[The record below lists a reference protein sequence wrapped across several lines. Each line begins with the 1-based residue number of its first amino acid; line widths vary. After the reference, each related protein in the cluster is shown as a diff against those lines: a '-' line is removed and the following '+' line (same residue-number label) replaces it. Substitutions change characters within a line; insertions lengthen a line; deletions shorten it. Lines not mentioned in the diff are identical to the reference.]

1 MAKTK
6 EMRTFNIS
14 VVGLSGTERDK
25 GAQGVGKSCLCNRF
39 VRPLADNY
47 FHEHISVLS
56 QSDFGGRVVNND
68 HFLYWGEV
76 TKTWDEGQD
85 FTFHV
90 VEQTEFI
97 DDTSF
102 QTLRTSTFMP
112 YIKRAAVAKVVS
124 AEKLMYICK
133 DQLGIEQDF
142 EQKTMPEGK
151 LNIDGFILV
160 CDVSLVQNR
169 PQEDQMRFLQNCFT
183 TLAKTKKPALLVA
196 TKCDDAVDQYLREAR
211 DFASNRRV
219 GIPLVETSA
228 HENVNVDL
236 AFVVL
241 AQMIDKSRGKSKI
254 IPFHEAA
261 VRRKEVLDVATEAY
275 QNLVV
280 RTVRDYH
287 DTWNS
292 VSKKLEREPDFQHY
306 CDLLG
311 KMSAKKLFRRHIKK
325 LKEEHQARRQVEYLS
340 QLPRALDALAPSL
353 DLILDRTW
361 PSVQNILQRQDQFE
375 EWFVVLPED
384 MPWRESDHV
393 DSMVDKRIP
402 FDLLEMPEAET
413 VFKNHVNKLQAAQK
427 KERMKHEFRRLLEH
441 TGHVLPGKPWEDVHI
456 FLMEEE
462 SYQELTEGEK
472 IDIYSYHQREL
483 IERAREDFQE
493 LLFEKADLFA
503 RLDPHEQISHQDLVD
518 IKEALQ
524 EESRYQALARLDNER
539 DVLLL
544 KHIGFIT
551 CPSKETCLSGPNCM
565 ETLLQNAVDT
575 AVHRPTS
582 WNRHSQWMFDPNASQ
597 LNIVILGADGLADEL
612 ANEIKL
618 QCNEEEYTLDGN
630 IYSLE
635 LRPIDGD
642 VTQPMSSFK
651 TPKFT
656 PNATCRR
663 HPSLTVCHDCCICVY
678 DSVESLKYAQSSL
691 EQTVIRSGTLSIDK
705 KERAPFQGLPCA
717 VILARNSANT
727 DKDLSYLR
735 EEGQHLA
742 ERLQCPFIDISST
755 EFFPNRKFQEAQI
768 QQAMRALVESF
779 RHREGWIGSQS
790 IEQLMEP
797 DIKVKLS
804 TVCGDP
810 YNVELPLAPLLNHQ
824 CCTAAPEKPSTLI
837 VETFLGS
844 CKRRVELRLT
854 SFHSAQKY
862 RDELVH
868 GYILVYSAKR
878 KASLANVR
886 AFASNLKN
894 VPVHILAVTE
904 SGSVNAFFTND
915 VEQVLITEG
924 NALADQLTAKFST
937 TSSQFQKQ
945 TAVFTPFFKECW
957 EKKESTETAYKRQ
970 PSSEDEPTER
980 EVWEST
986 FGRVRPPATLPKPS
1000 RVPLPRYSYDE
1011 APQNYNSDEEPPP
1024 YNGEGYHD
1032 NHHEEHL
1039 LKPSQVRDRQQQ
1051 GRGEAA
1057 HYRLEGFRSP
1067 RRPPPRYHSL
1077 HHSPSLARVRKMHAA
1092 SASFDHPSYDSGTAS
1107 STVCSSAAIACLA
1120 TLPRPPISHSEG
1132 WIDNRLYDRSAGRQ
1146 DTTRWHENVLY
1157 NQVRPPGNKP
1167 LPPGPKPMIPAKPHV
1182 GKLNPRQFTKVAD
1195 AVSRFNEQSSLTQPR
1210 QRERHPSYKGRA
1222 PLATPENVEIGEYA
1236 SVRDAIPN
1244 LQPLQPYGQLESPQY
1259 ACPHDALPGGKIRK
1273 IKSIRGQP
1281 HGTDRQAT
1289 TDSDSEYNSSL
1300 ERERRD
1306 IYNRRP
1312 TPKKTGKRRVP
1323 DNEGSPPPSRGPYA
1337 STDIIRNRPT
1347 GTGNSPSED
1356 SAGTGDEFPKNTGL
1370 KKKKSFRKGT
1380 TKRRDATSPQT
1391 SDTDAISPRPA
1402 GRFAPDSAY
1411 QSDGD
1416 DEERKKRNKE
1426 LEKLERQQRKDTKR
1440 KQKEEEKL
1448 KKKMEK
1454 QKSKTKPFPLPQQK
1468 NLSGNYFGLPMEKIV
1483 QSEDNPIPL
1492 FVEMCVKYIENEG
1505 IRTEGIFRVNGKK
1518 EDTDL
1523 IRLKFDEEEITD
1535 LNDLQVA
1542 DGDHKVSVN
1551 AAAGAL
1557 KSFFVEL
1564 PEPLIPHS
1572 VHDDL
1577 IVAISTKDDQIKTRN
1592 LREVLRKLSPVT
1604 QAVFKYLL
1612 EHLYRVSEFSSDNK
1626 MTSENLAICFMP
1638 TLMRPDFSTFDM
1650 GAQSQK
1656 ILLMDN
1662 FIRLTPQIYEDAG
1675 S

>member
-656 PNATCRR
+656 PNG
-663 HPSLTVCHDCCICVY
+663 CICVY

-1077 HHSPSLARVRKMHAA
+1077 HHSPSLARVRKMHEGSMFLLFETGFQPA

>member
-151 LNIDGFILV
+151 LNIDGFIIV

-183 TLAKTKKPALLVA
+183 NLAKTKKPVLLVA

-211 DFASNRRV
+211 DFVSNRRV

-325 LKEEHQARRQVEYLS
+325 LKEEHQARKQVEYLS

-402 FDLLEMPEAET
+402 FDLLEMPEAAT

-472 IDIYSYHQREL
+472 IDIYTYHQREL

-493 LLFEKADLFA
+493 LLFERADLFA

-524 EESRYQALARLDNER
+524 EETRYQALARLDNER

-656 PNATCRR
+656 PNG
-663 HPSLTVCHDCCICVY
+663 CICVY

-797 DIKVKLS
+797 DIKVKVC

-904 SGSVNAFFTND
+904 SGSVNAFFMND

-924 NALADQLTAKFST
+924 NALADTLSAKFST

-980 EVWEST
+980 EVWDST

-1092 SASFDHPSYDSGTAS
+1092 SASFDHPSYESGTAS

-1132 WIDNRLYDRSAGRQ
+1132 WIDNRLYDRSAGRP

-1167 LPPGPKPMIPAKPHV
+1167 LPPGPKPIIPAKPHV
-1182 GKLNPRQFTKVAD
+1182 GKLNPRQYTKVAD

-1306 IYNRRP
+1306 IYNKMNRRP
-1312 TPKKTGKRRVP
+1312 TPKKTGKRRVT

-1380 TKRRDATSPQT
+1380 AKRRDATSPQT

-1416 DEERKKRNKE
+1416 DEERKKRSKE
-1426 LEKLERQQRKDTKR
+1426 QEKLERQQRKDTKR

-1564 PEPLIPHS
+1564 PDPLIPHS

-1577 IVAISTKDDQIKTRN
+1577 IVAISTKDDQIKVRN
-1592 LREVLRKLSPVT
+1592 LREVLRKLTPVT

-1612 EHLYRVSEFSSDNK
+1612 EHLYRVSEFNLDNK

-1662 FIRLTPQIYEDAG
+1662 FIRLTPQIYEEAE

>member
-183 TLAKTKKPALLVA
+183 NLAKTKKPALLVA

-261 VRRKEVLDVATEAY
+261 LRRKEVLDVATEAY

-325 LKEEHQARRQVEYLS
+325 LKEEHQARKQVEYLS

-375 EWFVVLPED
+375 EWFVVLPDD

-393 DSMVDKRIP
+393 DNLVDKRIP

-427 KERMKHEFRRLLEH
+427 KERMKHEFRKLLEH

-472 IDIYSYHQREL
+472 IDIYSCHQREL
-483 IERAREDFQE
+483 IDRAREDFQE
-493 LLFEKADLFA
+493 LLFERADLFA

-524 EESRYQALARLDNER
+524 DESRYQALARLDNER

-565 ETLLQNAVDT
+565 ENLLQNAVDT

-663 HPSLTVCHDCCICVY
+663 HACPTVCHDCCICVY

-727 DKDLSYLR
+727 DKDSSYLR

-742 ERLQCPFIDISST
+742 ERLQCPFIDVSSS

-797 DIKVKLS
+797 DIKVKLC

-878 KASLANVR
+878 KASLANIR
-886 AFASNLKN
+886 AFASSLKN

-924 NALADQLTAKFST
+924 NALADMLSAKFST

-970 PSSEDEPTER
+970 PSSEDEPTDR
-980 EVWEST
+980 EVWDST

-1000 RVPLPRYSYDE
+1000 RVPLPSYDE

-1077 HHSPSLARVRKMHAA
+1077 HHSPSLARVRKMH
-1092 SASFDHPSYDSGTAS
+1092 
-1107 STVCSSAAIACLA
+1107 
-1120 TLPRPPISHSEG
+1120 G
-1132 WIDNRLYDRSAGRQ
+1132 WIDNRLYDRTASRP
-1146 DTTRWHENVLY
+1146 DMTRWHENVLY

-1167 LPPGPKPMIPAKPHV
+1167 LPPGPKPIIPAKP
-1182 GKLNPRQFTKVAD
+1182 
-1195 AVSRFNEQSSLTQPR
+1195 
-1210 QRERHPSYKGRA
+1210 
-1222 PLATPENVEIGEYA
+1222 
-1236 SVRDAIPN
+1236 
-1244 LQPLQPYGQLESPQY
+1244 
-1259 ACPHDALPGGKIRK
+1259 IRK

-1306 IYNRRP
+1306 IYNKMNRRP

-1337 STDIIRNRPT
+1337 TTDIIRNRPT
-1347 GTGNSPSED
+1347 GTGNSPSDD
-1356 SAGTGDEFPKNTGL
+1356 SAGTGDEFPKNAGL

-1416 DEERKKRNKE
+1416 DEERKKRSKE
-1426 LEKLERQQRKDTKR
+1426 QEKLERQQKKDVKR

-1564 PEPLIPHS
+1564 PDPLIPHS

-1577 IVAISTKDDQIKTRN
+1577 IVAISTKDDQIKVRN
-1592 LREVLRKLSPVT
+1592 LKEVLRKLSPVT

-1612 EHLYRVSEFSSDNK
+1612 EHLYRVSEFSADNK

-1662 FIRLTPQIYEDAG
+1662 FIRLTPQIYEEAG

>member
-1051 GRGEAA
+1051 GRG
-1057 HYRLEGFRSP
+1057 
-1067 RRPPPRYHSL
+1067 
-1077 HHSPSLARVRKMHAA
+1077 
-1092 SASFDHPSYDSGTAS
+1092 
-1107 STVCSSAAIACLA
+1107 
-1120 TLPRPPISHSEG
+1120 

-1167 LPPGPKPMIPAKPHV
+1167 LPPGPKPMIPAKP
-1182 GKLNPRQFTKVAD
+1182 
-1195 AVSRFNEQSSLTQPR
+1195 
-1210 QRERHPSYKGRA
+1210 
-1222 PLATPENVEIGEYA
+1222 
-1236 SVRDAIPN
+1236 
-1244 LQPLQPYGQLESPQY
+1244 
-1259 ACPHDALPGGKIRK
+1259 IRK

>member
-151 LNIDGFILV
+151 LNIDGFIIV

-183 TLAKTKKPALLVA
+183 NLAKSKKPVLLVA

-211 DFASNRRV
+211 DFVSNRRV

-325 LKEEHQARRQVEYLS
+325 LKEEHQARKQVEYLS

-402 FDLLEMPEAET
+402 FDLLEMPEAAT

-472 IDIYSYHQREL
+472 IDIYTYHQREL

-493 LLFEKADLFA
+493 LLFERADLFA

-524 EESRYQALARLDNER
+524 EETRYQALARLDNER

-656 PNATCRR
+656 PNG
-663 HPSLTVCHDCCICVY
+663 CICVY

-797 DIKVKLS
+797 DIKVKVC

-904 SGSVNAFFTND
+904 SGSVNAFFMND

-924 NALADQLTAKFST
+924 NALADTLSAKFST

-980 EVWEST
+980 EVWDST

-1000 RVPLPRYSYDE
+1000 RVPLPSYDE

-1051 GRGEAA
+1051 GRG
-1057 HYRLEGFRSP
+1057 
-1067 RRPPPRYHSL
+1067 
-1077 HHSPSLARVRKMHAA
+1077 
-1092 SASFDHPSYDSGTAS
+1092 
-1107 STVCSSAAIACLA
+1107 
-1120 TLPRPPISHSEG
+1120 
-1132 WIDNRLYDRSAGRQ
+1132 WIDNRLYDRSAGRP

-1167 LPPGPKPMIPAKPHV
+1167 LPPGPKPIIPAKPHV
-1182 GKLNPRQFTKVAD
+1182 GKLNPRQYTKVAD

-1306 IYNRRP
+1306 IYNKMNRRP
-1312 TPKKTGKRRVP
+1312 TPKKTGKRRVT

-1356 SAGTGDEFPKNTGL
+1356 SAGTGDEFPKNTRL

-1380 TKRRDATSPQT
+1380 AKRRDATSPQT

-1416 DEERKKRNKE
+1416 DEERKKRSKE
-1426 LEKLERQQRKDTKR
+1426 QEKLERQQRKDTKR

-1564 PEPLIPHS
+1564 PDPLIPHS

-1577 IVAISTKDDQIKTRN
+1577 IVAISTKDDQIKVRN
-1592 LREVLRKLSPVT
+1592 LREVLRKLTPVT

-1612 EHLYRVSEFSSDNK
+1612 EHLYRVSEFNLDNK

-1662 FIRLTPQIYEDAG
+1662 FIRLTPQIYEEAE

>member
-183 TLAKTKKPALLVA
+183 NLAKTKKPALLVA

-261 VRRKEVLDVATEAY
+261 LRRKEVLDVATEAY

-325 LKEEHQARRQVEYLS
+325 LKEEHQARKQVEYLS

-375 EWFVVLPED
+375 EWFVVLPDD

-393 DSMVDKRIP
+393 DNLVDKRIP

-427 KERMKHEFRRLLEH
+427 KERMKHEFRKLLEH

-472 IDIYSYHQREL
+472 IDIYSCHQREL
-483 IERAREDFQE
+483 IDRAREDFQE
-493 LLFEKADLFA
+493 LLFERADLFA

-524 EESRYQALARLDNER
+524 DESRYQALARLDNER

-565 ETLLQNAVDT
+565 ENLLQNAVDT

-656 PNATCRR
+656 PNG
-663 HPSLTVCHDCCICVY
+663 CICVY

-727 DKDLSYLR
+727 DKDSSYLR

-742 ERLQCPFIDISST
+742 ERLQCPFIDVSSS

-797 DIKVKLS
+797 DIKVKLC

-878 KASLANVR
+878 KASLANIR
-886 AFASNLKN
+886 AFASSLKN

-924 NALADQLTAKFST
+924 NALADMLSAKFST

-970 PSSEDEPTER
+970 PSSEDEPTDR
-980 EVWEST
+980 EVWDST

-1000 RVPLPRYSYDE
+1000 RVPLPSYDE

-1092 SASFDHPSYDSGTAS
+1092 SASFDHPSYESGTAS

-1120 TLPRPPISHSEG
+1120 TLPRPPISHSDG
-1132 WIDNRLYDRSAGRQ
+1132 WIDNRLYDRTASRP
-1146 DTTRWHENVLY
+1146 DMTRWHENVLY

-1167 LPPGPKPMIPAKPHV
+1167 LPPGPKPIIPAKPHV
-1182 GKLNPRQFTKVAD
+1182 GKLNPRQYTKVAD

-1306 IYNRRP
+1306 IYNKMNRRP

-1337 STDIIRNRPT
+1337 TTDIIRNRPT
-1347 GTGNSPSED
+1347 GTGNSPSDD
-1356 SAGTGDEFPKNTGL
+1356 SAGTGDEFPKNAGL

-1416 DEERKKRNKE
+1416 DEERKKRSKE
-1426 LEKLERQQRKDTKR
+1426 QEKLERQQKKDVKR

-1564 PEPLIPHS
+1564 PDPLIPHS

-1577 IVAISTKDDQIKTRN
+1577 IVAISTKDDQIKVRN
-1592 LREVLRKLSPVT
+1592 LKEVLRKLSPVT

-1612 EHLYRVSEFSSDNK
+1612 EHLYRVSEFSADNK

-1662 FIRLTPQIYEDAG
+1662 FIRLTPQIYEEAG

>member
-183 TLAKTKKPALLVA
+183 NLAKTKKPALLVA

-261 VRRKEVLDVATEAY
+261 LRRKEVLDVATEAY

-325 LKEEHQARRQVEYLS
+325 LKEEHQARKQVEYLS

-375 EWFVVLPED
+375 EWFVVLPDD

-393 DSMVDKRIP
+393 DNLVDKRIP

-427 KERMKHEFRRLLEH
+427 KERMKHEFRKLLEH

-472 IDIYSYHQREL
+472 IDIYSCHQREL
-483 IERAREDFQE
+483 IDRAREDFQE
-493 LLFEKADLFA
+493 LLFERADLFA

-524 EESRYQALARLDNER
+524 DESRYQALARLDNER

-565 ETLLQNAVDT
+565 ENLLQNAVDT

-656 PNATCRR
+656 PNG
-663 HPSLTVCHDCCICVY
+663 CICVY

-727 DKDLSYLR
+727 DKDSSYLR

-742 ERLQCPFIDISST
+742 ERLQCPFIDVSSS

-797 DIKVKLS
+797 DIKVKLC

-878 KASLANVR
+878 KASLANIR
-886 AFASNLKN
+886 AFASSLKN

-924 NALADQLTAKFST
+924 NALADMLSAKFST

-970 PSSEDEPTER
+970 PSSEDEPTDR
-980 EVWEST
+980 EVWDST

-1000 RVPLPRYSYDE
+1000 RVPLPSYDE

-1077 HHSPSLARVRKMHAA
+1077 HHSPSLARVRKMH
-1092 SASFDHPSYDSGTAS
+1092 
-1107 STVCSSAAIACLA
+1107 
-1120 TLPRPPISHSEG
+1120 G
-1132 WIDNRLYDRSAGRQ
+1132 WIDNRLYDRTASRP
-1146 DTTRWHENVLY
+1146 DMTRWHENVLY

-1167 LPPGPKPMIPAKPHV
+1167 LPPGPKPIIPAKPHV
-1182 GKLNPRQFTKVAD
+1182 GKLNPRQYTKVAD

-1306 IYNRRP
+1306 IYNKMNRRP

-1337 STDIIRNRPT
+1337 TTDIIRNRPT
-1347 GTGNSPSED
+1347 GTGNSPSDD
-1356 SAGTGDEFPKNTGL
+1356 SAGTGDEFPKNAGL

-1416 DEERKKRNKE
+1416 DEERKKRSKE
-1426 LEKLERQQRKDTKR
+1426 QEKLERQQKKDVKR

-1564 PEPLIPHS
+1564 PDPLIPHS

-1577 IVAISTKDDQIKTRN
+1577 IVAISTKDDQIKVRN
-1592 LREVLRKLSPVT
+1592 LKEVLRKLSPVT

-1612 EHLYRVSEFSSDNK
+1612 EHLYRVSEFSADNK

-1662 FIRLTPQIYEDAG
+1662 FIRLTPQIYEEAG

>member
-183 TLAKTKKPALLVA
+183 NLAKTKKPALLVA

-261 VRRKEVLDVATEAY
+261 LRRKEVLDVATEAY

-325 LKEEHQARRQVEYLS
+325 LKEEHQARKQVEYLS

-375 EWFVVLPED
+375 EWFVVLPDD

-393 DSMVDKRIP
+393 DNLVDKRIP

-427 KERMKHEFRRLLEH
+427 KERMKHEFRKLLEH

-472 IDIYSYHQREL
+472 IDIYSCHQREL
-483 IERAREDFQE
+483 IDRAREDFQE
-493 LLFEKADLFA
+493 LLFERADLFA

-524 EESRYQALARLDNER
+524 DESRYQALARLDNER

-565 ETLLQNAVDT
+565 ENLLQNAVDT

-656 PNATCRR
+656 PNG
-663 HPSLTVCHDCCICVY
+663 CICVY

-727 DKDLSYLR
+727 DKDSSYLR

-742 ERLQCPFIDISST
+742 ERLQCPFIDVSSS

-797 DIKVKLS
+797 DIKVKLC

-878 KASLANVR
+878 KASLANIR
-886 AFASNLKN
+886 AFASSLKN

-924 NALADQLTAKFST
+924 NALADMLSAKFST

-970 PSSEDEPTER
+970 PSSEDEPTDR
-980 EVWEST
+980 EVWDST

-1000 RVPLPRYSYDE
+1000 RVPLPSYDE

-1051 GRGEAA
+1051 GRG
-1057 HYRLEGFRSP
+1057 
-1067 RRPPPRYHSL
+1067 
-1077 HHSPSLARVRKMHAA
+1077 
-1092 SASFDHPSYDSGTAS
+1092 
-1107 STVCSSAAIACLA
+1107 
-1120 TLPRPPISHSEG
+1120 
-1132 WIDNRLYDRSAGRQ
+1132 WIDNRLYDRTASRP
-1146 DTTRWHENVLY
+1146 DMTRWHENVLY

-1167 LPPGPKPMIPAKPHV
+1167 LPPGPKPIIPAKPHV
-1182 GKLNPRQFTKVAD
+1182 GKLNPRQYTKVAD

-1306 IYNRRP
+1306 IYNKMNRRP

-1337 STDIIRNRPT
+1337 TTDIIRNRPT
-1347 GTGNSPSED
+1347 GTGNSPSDD
-1356 SAGTGDEFPKNTGL
+1356 SAGTGDEFPKNAGL

-1416 DEERKKRNKE
+1416 DEERKKRSKE
-1426 LEKLERQQRKDTKR
+1426 QEKLERQQKKDVKR

-1564 PEPLIPHS
+1564 PDPLIPHS

-1577 IVAISTKDDQIKTRN
+1577 IVAISTKDDQIKVRN
-1592 LREVLRKLSPVT
+1592 LKEVLRKLSPVT

-1612 EHLYRVSEFSSDNK
+1612 EHLYRVSEFSADNK

-1662 FIRLTPQIYEDAG
+1662 FIRLTPQIYEEAG

>member
-656 PNATCRR
+656 PNG
-663 HPSLTVCHDCCICVY
+663 CICVY

-1051 GRGEAA
+1051 GRG
-1057 HYRLEGFRSP
+1057 
-1067 RRPPPRYHSL
+1067 
-1077 HHSPSLARVRKMHAA
+1077 
-1092 SASFDHPSYDSGTAS
+1092 
-1107 STVCSSAAIACLA
+1107 
-1120 TLPRPPISHSEG
+1120 

-1167 LPPGPKPMIPAKPHV
+1167 LPPGPKPMIPAKP
-1182 GKLNPRQFTKVAD
+1182 
-1195 AVSRFNEQSSLTQPR
+1195 
-1210 QRERHPSYKGRA
+1210 
-1222 PLATPENVEIGEYA
+1222 
-1236 SVRDAIPN
+1236 
-1244 LQPLQPYGQLESPQY
+1244 
-1259 ACPHDALPGGKIRK
+1259 IRK

>member
-656 PNATCRR
+656 PNG
-663 HPSLTVCHDCCICVY
+663 CICVY

-1000 RVPLPRYSYDE
+1000 RVPLPSYDE

-1051 GRGEAA
+1051 GR
-1057 HYRLEGFRSP
+1057 
-1067 RRPPPRYHSL
+1067 
-1077 HHSPSLARVRKMHAA
+1077 
-1092 SASFDHPSYDSGTAS
+1092 
-1107 STVCSSAAIACLA
+1107 
-1120 TLPRPPISHSEG
+1120 G

>member
-183 TLAKTKKPALLVA
+183 NLAKTKKPALLVA

-261 VRRKEVLDVATEAY
+261 LRRKEVLDVATEAY

-325 LKEEHQARRQVEYLS
+325 LKEEHQARKQVEYLS

-375 EWFVVLPED
+375 EWFVVLPDD

-393 DSMVDKRIP
+393 DNLVDKRIP

-427 KERMKHEFRRLLEH
+427 KERMKHEFRKLLEH

-472 IDIYSYHQREL
+472 IDIYSCHQREL
-483 IERAREDFQE
+483 IDRAREDFQE
-493 LLFEKADLFA
+493 LLFERADLFA

-524 EESRYQALARLDNER
+524 DESRYQALARLDNER

-565 ETLLQNAVDT
+565 ENLLQNAVDT

-663 HPSLTVCHDCCICVY
+663 HACPTVCHDCCICVY

-727 DKDLSYLR
+727 DKDSSYLR

-742 ERLQCPFIDISST
+742 ERLQCPFIDVSSS

-797 DIKVKLS
+797 DIKVKLC

-878 KASLANVR
+878 KASLANIR
-886 AFASNLKN
+886 AFASSLKN

-924 NALADQLTAKFST
+924 NALADMLSAKFST

-970 PSSEDEPTER
+970 PSSEDEPTDR
-980 EVWEST
+980 EVWDST

-1000 RVPLPRYSYDE
+1000 RVPLPSYDE

-1092 SASFDHPSYDSGTAS
+1092 SASFDHPSYESGTAS

-1120 TLPRPPISHSEG
+1120 TLPRPPISHSDG
-1132 WIDNRLYDRSAGRQ
+1132 WIDNRLYDRTASRP
-1146 DTTRWHENVLY
+1146 DMTRWHENVLY

-1167 LPPGPKPMIPAKPHV
+1167 LPPGPKPIIPAKP
-1182 GKLNPRQFTKVAD
+1182 
-1195 AVSRFNEQSSLTQPR
+1195 
-1210 QRERHPSYKGRA
+1210 
-1222 PLATPENVEIGEYA
+1222 
-1236 SVRDAIPN
+1236 
-1244 LQPLQPYGQLESPQY
+1244 
-1259 ACPHDALPGGKIRK
+1259 IRK

-1306 IYNRRP
+1306 IYNKMNRRP

-1337 STDIIRNRPT
+1337 TTDIIRNRPT
-1347 GTGNSPSED
+1347 GTGNSPSDD
-1356 SAGTGDEFPKNTGL
+1356 SAGTGDEFPKNAGL

-1416 DEERKKRNKE
+1416 DEERKKRSKE
-1426 LEKLERQQRKDTKR
+1426 QEKLERQQKKDVKR

-1564 PEPLIPHS
+1564 PDPLIPHS

-1577 IVAISTKDDQIKTRN
+1577 IVAISTKDDQIKVRN
-1592 LREVLRKLSPVT
+1592 LKEVLRKLSPVT

-1612 EHLYRVSEFSSDNK
+1612 EHLYRVSEFSADNK

-1662 FIRLTPQIYEDAG
+1662 FIRLTPQIYEEAG

>member
-1051 GRGEAA
+1051 GR
-1057 HYRLEGFRSP
+1057 
-1067 RRPPPRYHSL
+1067 
-1077 HHSPSLARVRKMHAA
+1077 
-1092 SASFDHPSYDSGTAS
+1092 
-1107 STVCSSAAIACLA
+1107 
-1120 TLPRPPISHSEG
+1120 
-1132 WIDNRLYDRSAGRQ
+1132 
-1146 DTTRWHENVLY
+1146 
-1157 NQVRPPGNKP
+1157 
-1167 LPPGPKPMIPAKPHV
+1167 
-1182 GKLNPRQFTKVAD
+1182 
-1195 AVSRFNEQSSLTQPR
+1195 
-1210 QRERHPSYKGRA
+1210 
-1222 PLATPENVEIGEYA
+1222 
-1236 SVRDAIPN
+1236 
-1244 LQPLQPYGQLESPQY
+1244 
-1259 ACPHDALPGGKIRK
+1259 
-1273 IKSIRGQP
+1273 
-1281 HGTDRQAT
+1281 
-1289 TDSDSEYNSSL
+1289 
-1300 ERERRD
+1300 
-1306 IYNRRP
+1306 
-1312 TPKKTGKRRVP
+1312 
-1323 DNEGSPPPSRGPYA
+1323 
-1337 STDIIRNRPT
+1337 
-1347 GTGNSPSED
+1347 
-1356 SAGTGDEFPKNTGL
+1356 
-1370 KKKKSFRKGT
+1370 
-1380 TKRRDATSPQT
+1380 
-1391 SDTDAISPRPA
+1391 A

>member
-151 LNIDGFILV
+151 LNIDGFIIV

-183 TLAKTKKPALLVA
+183 NLAKSKKPVLLVA

-211 DFASNRRV
+211 DFVSNRRV

-325 LKEEHQARRQVEYLS
+325 LKEEHQARKQVEYLS

-402 FDLLEMPEAET
+402 FDLLEMPEAAT

-472 IDIYSYHQREL
+472 IDIYTYHQREL

-493 LLFEKADLFA
+493 LLFERADLFA

-524 EESRYQALARLDNER
+524 EETRYQALARLDNER

-656 PNATCRR
+656 PNG
-663 HPSLTVCHDCCICVY
+663 CICVY

-797 DIKVKLS
+797 DIKVKVC

-904 SGSVNAFFTND
+904 SGSVNAFFMND

-924 NALADQLTAKFST
+924 NALADTLSAKFST

-980 EVWEST
+980 EVWDST

-1000 RVPLPRYSYDE
+1000 RVPLPSYDE

-1051 GRGEAA
+1051 GRG
-1057 HYRLEGFRSP
+1057 
-1067 RRPPPRYHSL
+1067 
-1077 HHSPSLARVRKMHAA
+1077 
-1092 SASFDHPSYDSGTAS
+1092 
-1107 STVCSSAAIACLA
+1107 
-1120 TLPRPPISHSEG
+1120 
-1132 WIDNRLYDRSAGRQ
+1132 Q
-1146 DTTRWHENVLY
+1146 D
-1157 NQVRPPGNKP
+1157 
-1167 LPPGPKPMIPAKPHV
+1167 I
-1182 GKLNPRQFTKVAD
+1182 
-1195 AVSRFNEQSSLTQPR
+1195 
-1210 QRERHPSYKGRA
+1210 
-1222 PLATPENVEIGEYA
+1222 
-1236 SVRDAIPN
+1236 
-1244 LQPLQPYGQLESPQY
+1244 
-1259 ACPHDALPGGKIRK
+1259 
-1273 IKSIRGQP
+1273 
-1281 HGTDRQAT
+1281 
-1289 TDSDSEYNSSL
+1289 
-1300 ERERRD
+1300 
-1306 IYNRRP
+1306 
-1312 TPKKTGKRRVP
+1312 
-1323 DNEGSPPPSRGPYA
+1323 
-1337 STDIIRNRPT
+1337 
-1347 GTGNSPSED
+1347 
-1356 SAGTGDEFPKNTGL
+1356 
-1370 KKKKSFRKGT
+1370 
-1380 TKRRDATSPQT
+1380 
-1391 SDTDAISPRPA
+1391 
-1402 GRFAPDSAY
+1402 
-1411 QSDGD
+1411 
-1416 DEERKKRNKE
+1416 
-1426 LEKLERQQRKDTKR
+1426 
-1440 KQKEEEKL
+1440 
-1448 KKKMEK
+1448 
-1454 QKSKTKPFPLPQQK
+1454 
-1468 NLSGNYFGLPMEKIV
+1468 
-1483 QSEDNPIPL
+1483 
-1492 FVEMCVKYIENEG
+1492 
-1505 IRTEGIFRVNGKK
+1505 
-1518 EDTDL
+1518 
-1523 IRLKFDEEEITD
+1523 
-1535 LNDLQVA
+1535 
-1542 DGDHKVSVN
+1542 
-1551 AAAGAL
+1551 
-1557 KSFFVEL
+1557 
-1564 PEPLIPHS
+1564 
-1572 VHDDL
+1572 
-1577 IVAISTKDDQIKTRN
+1577 
-1592 LREVLRKLSPVT
+1592 
-1604 QAVFKYLL
+1604 
-1612 EHLYRVSEFSSDNK
+1612 HL
-1626 MTSENLAICFMP
+1626 
-1638 TLMRPDFSTFDM
+1638 
-1650 GAQSQK
+1650 
-1656 ILLMDN
+1656 
-1662 FIRLTPQIYEDAG
+1662 
-1675 S
+1675 

>member
-656 PNATCRR
+656 PNG
-663 HPSLTVCHDCCICVY
+663 CICVY

-1051 GRGEAA
+1051 GR
-1057 HYRLEGFRSP
+1057 
-1067 RRPPPRYHSL
+1067 
-1077 HHSPSLARVRKMHAA
+1077 
-1092 SASFDHPSYDSGTAS
+1092 
-1107 STVCSSAAIACLA
+1107 
-1120 TLPRPPISHSEG
+1120 G

>member
-1 MAKTK
+1 M
-6 EMRTFNIS
+6 
-14 VVGLSGTERDK
+14 
-25 GAQGVGKSCLCNRF
+25 
-39 VRPLADNY
+39 
-47 FHEHISVLS
+47 
-56 QSDFGGRVVNND
+56 
-68 HFLYWGEV
+68 
-76 TKTWDEGQD
+76 
-85 FTFHV
+85 
-90 VEQTEFI
+90 
-97 DDTSF
+97 
-102 QTLRTSTFMP
+102 
-112 YIKRAAVAKVVS
+112 
-124 AEKLMYICK
+124 
-133 DQLGIEQDF
+133 
-142 EQKTMPEGK
+142 
-151 LNIDGFILV
+151 
-160 CDVSLVQNR
+160 
-169 PQEDQMRFLQNCFT
+169 
-183 TLAKTKKPALLVA
+183 
-196 TKCDDAVDQYLREAR
+196 
-211 DFASNRRV
+211 
-219 GIPLVETSA
+219 
-228 HENVNVDL
+228 
-236 AFVVL
+236 
-241 AQMIDKSRGKSKI
+241 
-254 IPFHEAA
+254 
-261 VRRKEVLDVATEAY
+261 
-275 QNLVV
+275 
-280 RTVRDYH
+280 
-287 DTWNS
+287 
-292 VSKKLEREPDFQHY
+292 
-306 CDLLG
+306 
-311 KMSAKKLFRRHIKK
+311 
-325 LKEEHQARRQVEYLS
+325 RQVEYLS
-340 QLPRALDALAPSL
+340 QLPRALDALTPSL

-413 VFKNHVNKLQAAQK
+413 VYKNHVNKLQAAQK

-575 AVHRPTS
+575 AVHRS
-582 WNRHSQWMFDPNASQ
+582 
-597 LNIVILGADGLADEL
+597 V
-612 ANEIKL
+612 
-618 QCNEEEYTLDGN
+618 
-630 IYSLE
+630 
-635 LRPIDGD
+635 
-642 VTQPMSSFK
+642 SFHINK
-651 TPKFT
+651 
-656 PNATCRR
+656 
-663 HPSLTVCHDCCICVY
+663 VGCICVY

-1000 RVPLPRYSYDE
+1000 RVPLPSYDE

-1077 HHSPSLARVRKMHAA
+1077 HHSPSLARVRKMH
-1092 SASFDHPSYDSGTAS
+1092 
-1107 STVCSSAAIACLA
+1107 
-1120 TLPRPPISHSEG
+1120 
-1132 WIDNRLYDRSAGRQ
+1132 

>member
-151 LNIDGFILV
+151 LNIDGFIIV

-183 TLAKTKKPALLVA
+183 NLAKSKKPVLLVA

-211 DFASNRRV
+211 DFVSNRRV

-325 LKEEHQARRQVEYLS
+325 LKEEHQARKQVEYLS

-402 FDLLEMPEAET
+402 FDLLEMPEAAT

-472 IDIYSYHQREL
+472 IDIYTYHQREL

-493 LLFEKADLFA
+493 LLFERADLFA

-524 EESRYQALARLDNER
+524 EETRYQALARLDNER

-656 PNATCRR
+656 PNG
-663 HPSLTVCHDCCICVY
+663 CICVY

-797 DIKVKLS
+797 DIKVKVC

-904 SGSVNAFFTND
+904 SGSVNAFFMND

-924 NALADQLTAKFST
+924 NALADTLSAKFST

-980 EVWEST
+980 EVWDST

-1051 GRGEAA
+1051 GRG
-1057 HYRLEGFRSP
+1057 
-1067 RRPPPRYHSL
+1067 
-1077 HHSPSLARVRKMHAA
+1077 
-1092 SASFDHPSYDSGTAS
+1092 
-1107 STVCSSAAIACLA
+1107 
-1120 TLPRPPISHSEG
+1120 
-1132 WIDNRLYDRSAGRQ
+1132 WIDNRLYDRSAGRP

-1167 LPPGPKPMIPAKPHV
+1167 LPPGPKPIIPAKPHV
-1182 GKLNPRQFTKVAD
+1182 GKLNPRQYTKVAD

-1306 IYNRRP
+1306 IYNKMNRRP
-1312 TPKKTGKRRVP
+1312 TPKKTGKRRVT

-1356 SAGTGDEFPKNTGL
+1356 SAGTGDEFPKNTRL

-1380 TKRRDATSPQT
+1380 AKRRDATSPQT

-1416 DEERKKRNKE
+1416 DEERKKRSKE
-1426 LEKLERQQRKDTKR
+1426 QEKLERQQRKDTKR

-1564 PEPLIPHS
+1564 PDPLIPHS

-1577 IVAISTKDDQIKTRN
+1577 IVAISTKDDQIKVRN
-1592 LREVLRKLSPVT
+1592 LREVLRKLTPVT

-1612 EHLYRVSEFSSDNK
+1612 EHLYRVSEFNLDNK

-1662 FIRLTPQIYEDAG
+1662 FIRLTPQIYEEAE

>member
-183 TLAKTKKPALLVA
+183 NLAKTKKPALLVA

-261 VRRKEVLDVATEAY
+261 LRRKEVLDVATEAY

-325 LKEEHQARRQVEYLS
+325 LKEEHQARKQVEYLS

-375 EWFVVLPED
+375 EWFVVLPDD

-393 DSMVDKRIP
+393 DNLVDKRIP

-427 KERMKHEFRRLLEH
+427 KERMKHEFRKLLEH

-472 IDIYSYHQREL
+472 IDIYSCHQREL
-483 IERAREDFQE
+483 IDRAREDFQE
-493 LLFEKADLFA
+493 LLFERADLFA

-524 EESRYQALARLDNER
+524 DESRYQALARLDNER

-565 ETLLQNAVDT
+565 ENLLQNAVDT

-656 PNATCRR
+656 PNG
-663 HPSLTVCHDCCICVY
+663 CICVY

-727 DKDLSYLR
+727 DKDSSYLR

-742 ERLQCPFIDISST
+742 ERLQCPFIDVSSS

-797 DIKVKLS
+797 DIKVKLC
-804 TVCGDP
+804 TMCGDP

-878 KASLANVR
+878 KASLANISTCQSEAFLCQEMFSFCVQSEER
-886 AFASNLKN
+886 AR
-894 VPVHILAVTE
+894 PHP
-904 SGSVNAFFTND
+904 GSDGEWQRERVFTND

-924 NALADQLTAKFST
+924 NALADMLSAKFST

-970 PSSEDEPTER
+970 PSSEDEPTDR
-980 EVWEST
+980 EVWDST

-1000 RVPLPRYSYDE
+1000 RVPLPSYDE

-1051 GRGEAA
+1051 GRG
-1057 HYRLEGFRSP
+1057 
-1067 RRPPPRYHSL
+1067 
-1077 HHSPSLARVRKMHAA
+1077 
-1092 SASFDHPSYDSGTAS
+1092 
-1107 STVCSSAAIACLA
+1107 
-1120 TLPRPPISHSEG
+1120 
-1132 WIDNRLYDRSAGRQ
+1132 WIDNRLYDRTASRP
-1146 DTTRWHENVLY
+1146 DMTRWHENVLY

-1167 LPPGPKPMIPAKPHV
+1167 LPPGPKPIIPAKPHV
-1182 GKLNPRQFTKVAD
+1182 GKLNPRQYTKVAD

-1306 IYNRRP
+1306 IYNKMNRRP

-1337 STDIIRNRPT
+1337 TTDIIRNRPT
-1347 GTGNSPSED
+1347 GTGNSPSDD
-1356 SAGTGDEFPKNTGL
+1356 SAGTGDEFPKNAGL

-1416 DEERKKRNKE
+1416 DEERKKRSKE
-1426 LEKLERQQRKDTKR
+1426 QEKLERQQKKDVKR

-1564 PEPLIPHS
+1564 PDPLIPHS

-1577 IVAISTKDDQIKTRN
+1577 IVAISTKDDQIKVRN
-1592 LREVLRKLSPVT
+1592 LKEVLRKLSPVT

-1612 EHLYRVSEFSSDNK
+1612 EHLYRVSEFSADNK

-1662 FIRLTPQIYEDAG
+1662 FIRLTPQIYEEAG